1 MFGIEM
7 FEIERCKIKPKGK
20 NSPQAPEARLGYAE
34 PWGGCAPPPPLA
46 TNLPPTRTGKLSRP
60 TNETFA
66 KFRVFRE

>member
-1 MFGIEM
+1 MFSIEM
-7 FEIERCKIKPKGK
+7 FEIERCKIKPKVKVTRTGK
-20 NSPQAPEARLGYAE
+20 LSRPTKCASPPTNQAP
-34 PWGGCAPPPPLA
+34 